1 MKKIIFAG
9 TGEVAVQVMQQIFT
23 QVNIVAVLTRE
34 DAPVGR
40 KRVISPSP
48 IALLA
53 EEMNIPVLKSNKPG
67 TLPKDQ
73 ISAFGADMGIVVS
86 YGALLPENILQ
97 LMDWYNVHFSLLPQ
111 LRGAAPVQWGLIQ
124 GLEQTGVS
132 VFKLDS
138 GMDTG
143 DIFGQKKMAI
153 DSVDT
158 TMSLLPKLAKH
169 SISLLV
175 DLVNTDKPVLYP
187 QHGESSLA
195 PKLSRAQ
202 ARIDFSEPSQT
213 VCNLIRGC
221 YPEPTAWAN
230 LRGGTLKVISAIPA
244 NHSQSTRAYETAAIG
259 TLGVTADLVTV
270 TCGENSLLELQR
282 VQPAGKGEMSAI
294 EWSRGLNGEVRFD

>member
-9 TGEVAVQVMQQIFT
+9 TGEVAVQIMQQIFT
-23 QVNIVAVLTRE
+23 QVDIVAVLTRE
-34 DAPVGR
+34 DAHVGR
-40 KRVISPSP
+40 KRVLSQSP
-48 IALLA
+48 IAVLA
-53 EEMNIPVLKSNKPG
+53 NEMDIPVLKSNNPG
-67 TLPKDQ
+67 TLSMDQ

-153 DSVDT
+153 DPVDT

-169 SISLLV
+169 SISLLI
-175 DLVNTDKPVLYP
+175 DLFNTDNPVLFP

-195 PKLSRAQ
+195 PKLSREQ
-202 ARIDFSEPSQT
+202 ARIDFSETSQT

-230 LRGGTLKVISAIPA
+230 LRGGTLKVISAIPENQLQLA
-244 NHSQSTRAYETAAIG
+244 RDYEQAAIG
-259 TLGVTADLVTV
+259 TLGVTAELVTV
-270 TCGENSLLELQR
+270 TCGENSLLALQR
-282 VQPAGKGEMSAI
+282 VQPAGKKEMSAM
-294 EWSRGLNGEVRFD
+294 EWSRGLSGEVRFD